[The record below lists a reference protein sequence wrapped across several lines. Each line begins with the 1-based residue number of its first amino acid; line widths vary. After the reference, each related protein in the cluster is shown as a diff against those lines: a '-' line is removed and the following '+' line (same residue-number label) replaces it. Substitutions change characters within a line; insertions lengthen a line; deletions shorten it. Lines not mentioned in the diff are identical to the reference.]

1 MDWLLKTEP
10 STYSFEDLVREKTTT
25 WDGVTNAQARL
36 HLRSMKKGDR
46 LVVYHTGDVK
56 AAVGRATV
64 GAAPRPDPADPKG
77 TVVDVKAGRALK
89 KARDA
94 RGDEGG
100 EGLRRLAA
108 PDDRTALRRPA
119 DGRAVRVRRR
129 GVRSA

>member
-64 GAAPRPDPADPKG
+64 AAAPRPDPADPKG
-77 TVVDVKAGRALK
+77 TVVDVKAGKPLK
-89 KARDA
+89 
-94 RGDEGG
+94 
-100 EGLRRLAA
+100 
-108 PDDRTALRRPA
+108 
-119 DGRAVRVRRR
+119 RAVTLAEMKAAKLFAGSPLVTIGRLSVVPLTAEQY
-129 GVRSA
+129 GFVVGE

>member
-77 TVVDVKAGRALK
+77 TVVDVKAG
-89 KARDA
+89 
-94 RGDEGG
+94 
-100 EGLRRLAA
+100 
-108 PDDRTALRRPA
+108 
-119 DGRAVRVRRR
+119 
-129 GVRSA
+129 

>member
-25 WDGVTNAQARL
+25 WDGVTNAQARP
-36 HLRSMKKGDR
+36 HRRSLKLGDR
-46 LVVYHTGDVK
+46 RVVYHTGAVT

-89 KARDA
+89 KPVTLAEMKAAKVFAGSPLLTIGRLSVVPLTA
-94 RGDEGG
+94 EQYAFVVG
-100 EGLRRLAA
+100 E
-108 PDDRTALRRPA
+108 
-119 DGRAVRVRRR
+119 
-129 GVRSA
+129 